1 MSRNLRKKIADQ
13 RADEELEEL
22 CLSKEEEIHRAIIG
36 GLIQQAE
43 DDVDSDLEKRK
54 KPEKKTKTYL
64 RTGTNPDAG
73 LKQILAATKRRSR

>member
-13 RADEELEEL
+13 QADEELEEL
-22 CLSKEEEIHRAIIG
+22 CLSKEEEIHRATISGIIQKA
-36 GLIQQAE
+36 I
-43 DDVDSDLEKRK
+43 DDVDSDLEKREK
-54 KPEKKTKTYL
+54 TVKKTKTYL